1 VNLGSSGLMRI
12 RGTHC
17 GEVVRATLAALTISL
32 IVAIVRG
39 SIGVEWVSDGRPLW
53 AHFARSVVK
62 WSWVVFVVIRSVAF
76 LRTWLRGGTMVG
88 SDGWPGSLDRI
99 AVACTAGL
107 PRFVLIDPMGG
118 APFALW
124 YGTFLLVVD
133 EYLQV
138 LPAYGPRV
146 RQMFW
151 ALATVALVPWGL
163 PFVST
168 LWPGQMT

>member
-1 VNLGSSGLMRI
+1 MNLMQFGLARFRQRNGSGII
-12 RGTHC
+12 RG
-17 GEVVRATLAALTISL
+17 ALAALTISL

-107 PRFVLIDPMGG
+107 PRFILIDPMGG

-124 YGTFLLVVD
+124 YGSFLLVVD

-163 PFVST
+163 PFVPT

>member
-1 VNLGSSGLMRI
+1 MNLIQLGLARFRQRSGSGII
-12 RGTHC
+12 RG
-17 GEVVRATLAALTISL
+17 ALAALTISL

-62 WSWVVFVVIRSVAF
+62 WSWVLFVLIRSVALF
-76 LRTWLRGGTMVG
+76 RTWLHGGGMVDSG
-88 SDGWPGSLDRI
+88 GLCGSLDRI
-99 AVACTAGL
+99 AVVCTAGL
-107 PRFVLIDPMGG
+107 PRFVLVDPMGG

-124 YGTFLLVVD
+124 YGAFLVVID
-133 EYLQV
+133 EYLQF
-138 LPAYGPRV
+138 LPAYGRRV

-163 PFVST
+163 PFVPT

>member
-1 VNLGSSGLMRI
+1 MNLGSSGLTRI
-12 RGTHC
+12 RGTHG
-17 GEVVRATLAALTISL
+17 GEIVRATFAALTISL

-53 AHFARSVVK
+53 AHVARSVVK
-62 WSWVVFVVIRSVAF
+62 WTWVAFVLIRSVALF
-76 LRTWLRGGTMVG
+76 RSWLHGGEMVG
-88 SDGWPGSLDRI
+88 SGGLSGSLDRI
-99 AVACTAGL
+99 AVVCTAGL
-107 PRFVLIDPMGG
+107 PRFVLVDPMGG

-124 YGTFLLVVD
+124 YGALLVVID
-133 EYLQV
+133 EYLQF
-138 LPAYGPRV
+138 LPAYGRRV

>member
-1 VNLGSSGLMRI
+1 MMDFHAKLEQSPRDIVDLFHASS
-12 RGTHC
+12 
-17 GEVVRATLAALTISL
+17 E
-32 IVAIVRG
+32 
-39 SIGVEWVSDGRPLW
+39 
-53 AHFARSVVK
+53 
-62 WSWVVFVVIRSVAF
+62 
-76 LRTWLRGGTMVG
+76 
-88 SDGWPGSLDRI
+88 
-99 AVACTAGL
+99 
-107 PRFVLIDPMGG
+107 FVLVDPMGG

-151 ALATVALVPWGL
+151 ALATVALIPWGL
-163 PFVST
+163 PFVPT